1 MLCSSDHLSL
11 YSSLLMHLPCTALRC
26 IPPPATTVQQY
37 RIHVCVVLGSGGLE
51 WLKMPNKL
59 QRLLSF
65 CDIYAC
71 ATDYWVSDYWTL
83 GRDVASLHVY
93 REQLIFTSE
102 YIRYIWLLYHWT
114 DKPCTDNIQ
123 LVNISFPHKFMG
135 KRAFSG
141 SFGTIENITKICH
154 KILNN
159 LNKESKIQN
168 HECVLYIQE

>member
-1 MLCSSDHLSL
+1 MYSATLHSTSSHHS
-11 YSSLLMHLPCTALRC
+11 
-26 IPPPATTVQQY
+26 TTVQNT
-37 RIHVCVVLGSGGLE
+37 CVGGAGKLGLE

-141 SFGTIENITKICH
+141 SFETIENITKICR

-159 LNKESKIQN
+159 FNKE
-168 HECVLYIQE
+168 